1 MDRRMYVP
9 PHRRSTLSITS
20 SLDGQPPSTR
30 ESLFE
35 GTILSLK
42 RLHIQAPSE
51 MASTKGTGSGT
62 LKESQSVRRGHGR
75 FGAPPSRITLPT
87 DFQARSEVL
96 SISALVSESDFEED
110 EDLNTASAQYCIS
123 TNIDR
128 LSIVTPSVISS
139 LATRPRTPSPS
150 PTPPTPAPLPRF
162 YGPDLPKP
170 PPRPLI
176 ERLGPKYI
184 PPGSIGRSILATWP
198 TIPMGGGSWN
208 SRNSRTDNDLNRRQ
222 RENIRI
228 KASDLPGPSR
238 KGTLQPTFTQVAI
251 LFHTLGEEVGELRP
265 DEVAIREGE
274 EIRGVE
280 YTGSYKWIESEDGM
294 PTLAVPGMLSPSLG
308 S

>member
-1 MDRRMYVP
+1 
-9 PHRRSTLSITS
+9 
-20 SLDGQPPSTR
+20 
-30 ESLFE
+30 
-35 GTILSLK
+35 
-42 RLHIQAPSE
+42 
-51 MASTKGTGSGT
+51 
-62 LKESQSVRRGHGR
+62 
-75 FGAPPSRITLPT
+75 
-87 DFQARSEVL
+87 
-96 SISALVSESDFEED
+96 
-110 EDLNTASAQYCIS
+110 
-123 TNIDR
+123 
-128 LSIVTPSVISS
+128 
-139 LATRPRTPSPS
+139 
-150 PTPPTPAPLPRF
+150 
-162 YGPDLPKP
+162 
-170 PPRPLI
+170 
-176 ERLGPKYI
+176 
-184 PPGSIGRSILATWP
+184 
-198 TIPMGGGSWN
+198 MGGGSWN

>member
-1 MDRRMYVP
+1 MDRRMHVP

-30 ESLFE
+30 DPSFE
-35 GTILSLK
+35 GTILNLK
-42 RLHIQAPSE
+42 RLHIQASSA
-51 MASTKGTGSGT
+51 MASTKGTGTGT
-62 LKESQSVRRGHGR
+62 LKESQSVRRGQGR
-75 FGAPPSRITLPT
+75 FGAPPSSITLPT
-87 DFQARSEVL
+87 DSQARSEVL
-96 SISALVSESDFEED
+96 SNSALTSESDFDEEED
-110 EDLNTASAQYCIS
+110 LITASAQYCIS

-128 LSIVTPSVISS
+128 LSIATPSVISS
-139 LATRPRTPSPS
+139 FATRPRTPSPP
-150 PTPPTPAPLPRF
+150 PTPPAPLPRF

-184 PPGSIGRSILATWP
+184 PPGSIGRSILAKWP
-198 TIPMGGGSWN
+198 TIPMGGGRWN
-208 SRNSRTDNDLNRRQ
+208 SKADNNLIKRQ

-251 LFHTLGEEVGELRP
+251 LFHTLGEEIGDLRP

-274 EIRGVE
+274 EIRGLE
-280 YTGSYKWIESEDGM
+280 YAGSYKWIESEDGM
-294 PTLAVPGMLSPSLG
+294 PTLAVPGMLSVSFYLEN